1 MTAPSSRS
9 LSSQADFEVTART
22 SGGSSRLDSGVD
34 RLGVYKFDYHL
45 STGVSAYKN
54 TNGKYV
60 IFYDFQTDSWQWIGA
75 SDQSVGDGPTLAL
88 IPTALDFVEF
98 KGFQWTDV
106 PSLL

>member
-1 MTAPSSRS
+1 M
-9 LSSQADFEVTART
+9 TART
-22 SGGSSRLDSGVD
+22 SGGSSSLDSGVD
-34 RLGVYKFDYHL
+34 RLGVYKLDDDDYQEF
-45 STGVSAYKN
+45 TGDVNAYKN

-75 SDQSVGDGPTLAL
+75 SDQAVGDGPTLAL